1 MLKFLKKD
9 LFKIILINILGI
21 YLFSKMTEDVVNS
34 EFITKI
40 DLWIYQHIT
49 IIYIPFLNKSMI
61 LISSINNTYQLIFI
75 VAIIVLFLNYYKLY
89 TEMIFFTISMI
100 GNSLLFLLIKE
111 IVKRER
117 PISQLIEISGYSFP
131 SGHATLST
139 TLAFSLY
146 LILRNRIKYKKFLLI
161 SSVMFPLLISFS
173 RIYLSVHYLSDI
185 IAGMALGLIWVSMI
199 YFILFYNKGINNET
213 KIFNKE

>member
-75 VAIIVLFLNYYKLY
+75 VAIIVFFLNYYKLY

-161 SSVMFPLLISFS
+161 SCVMFPLIISFS

>member
-75 VAIIVLFLNYYKLY
+75 VAIVVFFLNYYKLY

>member
-161 SSVMFPLLISFS
+161 SCVIFPLLISFS

>member
-9 LFKIILINILGI
+9 YFKIILINIFAI
-21 YLFSKMTEDVVNS
+21 YLFSKITEDVINL
-34 EFITKI
+34 ELITKI
-40 DLWIYQHIT
+40 DVWIYQHIT
-49 IIYIPFLNKSMI
+49 NIYTPFLNKFMI
-61 LISSINNTYQLIFI
+61 FISSINNTNQLVFI
-75 VAIIVLFLNYYKLY
+75 VAIILFFLNYYKLY

-100 GNSLLFLLIKE
+100 GNSLIFLLIKE
-111 IVKRER
+111 IIQRER

-146 LILRNRIKYKKFLLI
+146 LILRDRIKYKKLLLI
-161 SSVMFPLLISFS
+161 TCIIFPILISFS
-173 RIYLSVHYLSDI
+173 RVYLCVHYLSDI
-185 IAGMALGLIWVSMI
+185 IAGIALGLIWVSMI
-199 YFILFYNKGINNET
+199 YLILLYKKGIKNET

>member
-40 DLWIYQHIT
+40 DLWIYEHIT

-75 VAIIVLFLNYYKLY
+75 VAIIVFFLNYYKLY

-161 SSVMFPLLISFS
+161 SCVIFPLLISFS